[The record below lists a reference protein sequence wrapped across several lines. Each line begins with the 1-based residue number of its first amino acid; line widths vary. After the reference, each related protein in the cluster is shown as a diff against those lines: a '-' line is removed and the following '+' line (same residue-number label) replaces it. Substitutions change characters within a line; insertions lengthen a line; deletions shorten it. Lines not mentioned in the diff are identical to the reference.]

1 MTEVTIPIKYP
12 VVSNPK
18 ILGGIPVIQGTR
30 IPASLIFDLLQRGYT
45 PDIIEHEYPS
55 ISQRKLSAFYTL
67 MAQSFN
73 VPSPKTV

>member
-12 VVSNPK
+12 VVSNSK

-45 PDIIEHEYPS
+45 LDIIRREYPS
-55 ISQRKLSAFYTL
+55 LSLKKLSAFFSL